1 MANVPPPAFPFHHRQ
16 DVQMR
21 FNDIDILGHVNNT
34 IYFQYMDFGKIQYIT
49 EALND
54 KINIRKESLV
64 IVNISCE
71 FYQITRYDEPL
82 CVLTRVDEIGD
93 SSLTLEQ
100 RVVNPQTE
108 DVKTIARTVMV
119 GFNIEKNEKMRIPD
133 HWRRAISAYEG
144 REY

>member
-1 MANVPPPAFPFHHRQ
+1 
-16 DVQMR
+16 MR

-49 EALND
+49 EVLNN

-100 RVVNPQTE
+100 RVINPATNE
-108 DVKTIARTVMV
+108 VKTIARTVMV
-119 GFNIEKNEKMRIPD
+119 GFNIEKDEKMRIPD
-133 HWRRAISAYEG
+133 HWRRAISEYEG
-144 REY
+144 RTYEN